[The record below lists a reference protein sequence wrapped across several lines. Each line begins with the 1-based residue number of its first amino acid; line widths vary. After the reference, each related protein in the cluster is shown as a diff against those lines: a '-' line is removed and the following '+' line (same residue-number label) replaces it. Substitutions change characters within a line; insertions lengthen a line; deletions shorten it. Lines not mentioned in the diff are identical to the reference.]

1 MKIAVIGL
9 GLIGGSIAK
18 AIKLNTEHE
27 VLGYDIEKSV
37 VLKAKLIEAIDNE
50 LDLTRIDE
58 CDTVIIALYPEAT
71 VEFIKNNADKIKKNA
86 LVVDCCG
93 IKRIVCD
100 TAVPLSKE
108 HGFTFIG
115 GHPMAGIEKSGFEHS
130 NPAMFSKASM
140 ILTPDAD
147 MDIVEIERAKKLFLS
162 IGFGYITIRSPEEHD
177 RVIAYTSQ
185 LAHVLSNAY
194 IKSPTAPYH
203 KGISAGSFKDMT
215 RVATLNPEMW
225 TELFFINKDYLIT
238 EVDALAKRLMEYS
251 AALKADDK
259 DEMSRLLRDGVI
271 MKAMC
276 NRQEEEK

>member
-18 AIKLNTEHE
+18 SIRLNTEHE
-27 VLGYDIEKSV
+27 VYGYDIQKSV
-37 VLKAKLIEAIDNE
+37 LLKAKLLKAIDDE
-50 LDLTRIDE
+50 LTDDILAE
-58 CDTVIIALYPEAT
+58 CEAVIVALYPAAT
-71 VEFIKNNADKIKKNA
+71 IEYIKANAEKIKKGA
-86 LVVDCCG
+86 MVIDCCG

-100 TAVPLSKE
+100 ALVPISKE

-115 GHPMAGIEKSGFEHS
+115 GHPMAGIEKSGFENS
-130 NPAMFSKASM
+130 NPDMFSKASM
-140 ILTPDAD
+140 ILTPDKD
-147 MDIVEIERAKKLFLS
+147 MDIATIEKAKKLFLS
-162 IGFGYITIRSPEEHD
+162 IGFGYITIRTPEEHD

-185 LAHVLSNAY
+185 LAHVLSSAY

-238 EVDALAKRLMEYS
+238 EIDSLANRLMEYS
-251 AALKADDK
+251 AALKTN
-259 DEMSRLLRDGVI
+259 DEDSMSRLLNDGVI
-271 MKAMC
+271 MKSMC
-276 NRQEEEK
+276 DRKEEE